1 MVISVAQQ
9 INMPSEPL
17 VVASATDPLVIA
29 HNLSMR
35 FPVKSTWVERA
46 VRRQPRRY
54 LHAVNEVSFEI
65 TAGKTMAL
73 VGESG
78 CGKST
83 IARCAAGLYTPSS
96 GSIGFRGVDMVEIAR
111 HSLPSRREVQMI
123 FQDPYASLN
132 PRWRIGRSIA
142 DPIRSLGLET
152 DGRMIDARVAELLT
166 LVGLL
171 PADAHKF
178 PHEFSGGQRQRVAIA
193 RALSTRPSFII
204 CDEPT
209 SALDVSVQAQ
219 ILNQMKDLQD
229 ELGLTFLFISHDL
242 GVVDHMSDTVGVM
255 YLGNLVEVADRDTL
269 FKRPMHPYTRLLL
282 GAVPRVSTAGTVS
295 LQAPLGEL
303 PNPMNPPSGCVFR
316 TRCPFAVPRC
326 ADSRPQVR
334 QFGQTQVACH
344 RAEEIN

>member
-1 MVISVAQQ
+1 MSVVQHV
-9 INMPSEPL
+9 NMPTEPVPSPGTAQPL
-17 VVASATDPLVIA
+17 VVADG
-29 HNLSMR
+29 LSMR
-35 FPVKSTWVERA
+35 FPVKSSWLDRTLKG
-46 VRRQPRRY
+46 QPRRY
-54 LHAVNEVSFEI
+54 LHAVNEVSFQI
-65 TAGKTMAL
+65 AAGKTMAL

-83 IARCAAGLYTPSS
+83 IARCAAGLYTPSA
-96 GSIGFRGVDMVEIAR
+96 GSISYRGLEMADIAR
-111 HSLPSRREVQMI
+111 CSLPERREVQMI

-142 DPIRSLGLET
+142 DPIHSLGLET
-152 DGRMIDARVAELLT
+152 DGRRVDARVAELLS

-171 PADAHKF
+171 PADAQKF

-282 GAVPRVSTAGTVS
+282 GAVPRVSAAGRVT
-295 LQAPLGEL
+295 LPAPLGEL

-316 TRCPFAVPRC
+316 TRCVFATAGCVE
-326 ADSRPQVR
+326 ARPQVR
-334 QFGQTQVACH
+334 QLGKTQVACH